1 MNTGEIVRAAR
12 ESREITVKQ
21 LSDMTGLS
29 LQTIYGIE
37 EGKTSPKMDTMLL
50 IMRALEYDIIFNPRY
65 KGGYIDE

>member
-37 EGKTSPKMDTMLL
+37 AGKTSPKMDTMLL